1 MPLVLWKTALISPP
15 CATTFDMPQLRRHR
29 STFTATTSSAQSKS
43 ARLLMRLLGKT
54 NPVGGAVLFY
64 ARILTLGLDRAVGI
78 GRLPA
83 RRRARYSV
91 PRVNGRLRHP
101 QREAA
106 AAAQSGLV
114 LGPVR
119 HLELHLRDV
128 MPALGVELIRHIG

>member
-64 ARILTLGLDRAVGI
+64 ARILTLGQLVRGLARASTRHRPVAPDLLGGGLPGDVGRVHRMVHLAAASRAPAVGVD
-78 GRLPA
+78 G
-83 RRRARYSV
+83 
-91 PRVNGRLRHP
+91 G
-101 QREAA
+101 
-106 AAAQSGLV
+106 
-114 LGPVR
+114 
-119 HLELHLRDV
+119 
-128 MPALGVELIRHIG
+128 PALVSCLARGPRGRWR